1 MATINT
7 TRARINGV
15 IDTTAPVLDNLNEIA
30 FSAGAWMTWDP
41 TLGKWS
47 IVVNDSVSLSGAR
60 VFDDSNIL
68 GSINMT
74 FGGVESMYNSVRVNY
89 PHQDLRNARDEIYF
103 TLAAGDRYFGEYD
116 NELSIQT
123 NLITD
128 PIQAAYLGARE
139 MKQSRIDAVVE
150 FKTDYTAMDVEVG
163 EVILLKN
170 DIYNFNN
177 GAGEYF
183 RVIYIAEE
191 DTEQGGIILSLTCI
205 QYDGGVYSQAGLV
218 REERNLNSG
227 IVPAENN
234 LCKIASDQEGVADA
248 VADSLDDEAVK
259 GNLTNDIF
267 AYEHTSQLGVYEFS
281 ASITD
286 QNFLD
291 WTQGGGADL
300 LNINPPSG
308 SWTVPF
314 TGYYLI
320 TVDLNWRA
328 VFSYDVQGTIILP
341 DHIRK
346 RVRMATV
353 VNGTTYY
360 GTESTELSGDPL
372 SDMVTLQLIT
382 LTQGH
387 TVDFQVQIRSDLD
400 NTVWTNAE
408 SIVKP
413 LIKVRFYGEDG
424 GVYANF

>member
-1 MATINT
+1 MATIDT
-7 TRARINGV
+7 TRSRINGS
-15 IDTTAPVLDNLNEIA
+15 IDTTAPVLDNVNQIA
-30 FSAGAWMTWDP
+30 FAAGAWVTWDP
-41 TLGKWS
+41 VQGKWS
-47 IVVNDSVSLSGAR
+47 VVVNDSVSLSGAR

-68 GSINMT
+68 GAINMT

-123 NLITD
+123 DLVTD

-234 LCKIASDQEGVADA
+234 TCKIAKDQEGVADA

-259 GNLTNDIF
+259 GKLTNDIF
-267 AYEHTSQLGVYEFS
+267 AYQYLSQLNVYEFS
-281 ASITD
+281 ASTTD
-286 QNFLD
+286 EDFLD
-291 WTQGGGADL
+291 WTQGGGADI

-314 TGYYLI
+314 TGFYLI
-320 TVDLNWRA
+320 KVDLNWGTTFNFNA
-328 VFSYDVQGTIILP
+328 QGNVVLP

-346 RVRMATV
+346 RIRLATV
-353 VNGTTYY
+353 ANGTTYY
-360 GTESTELSGDPL
+360 GSASTELSADPFA
-372 SDMVTLQLIT
+372 DMFTQQLIE

-400 NTVWTNAE
+400 NTIWTGAT
-408 SIVKP
+408 SVVSP
-413 LIKVRFYGEDG
+413 TVVARFYGVEG
-424 GVYANF
+424 GVYAT